1 MHCCLQRKPR
11 PLPRP
16 ALRTAHL
23 PTWPSARPRAR
34 LRTLPKKNTA
44 KNHGFSTT
52 ESCPPACLA
61 PQEEPPA
68 ELSTEE
74 KAAAEAKAAA
84 LKEKELGNEAYK
96 KKAFEE
102 AVSHYNK

>member
-1 MHCCLQRKPR
+1 M
-11 PLPRP
+11 
-16 ALRTAHL
+16 
-23 PTWPSARPRAR
+23 
-34 LRTLPKKNTA
+34 
-44 KNHGFSTT
+44 
-52 ESCPPACLA
+52 A